1 MRKTT
6 VTTDISE
13 AATQL
18 LEGGII
24 GFPTETVYGLAG
36 IIDSETAIS
45 TIFRVKGRPSDNP
58 LIVHIAHPSQLDDV
72 AAEVPELAWQLS
84 SALWPGPLTML
95 LKKRS
100 SIPDAITA
108 GRETVAVRMPAHPA
122 ALALLSAIGQP
133 VAAPSANPFGCIS
146 PSQAQHVLKYFDG
159 KIPLILDGGP
169 CQVGIES
176 TIVGFD
182 GPNIIIYRHGSVT
195 AAQIAAVTDAR
206 CIYKQSGPK
215 VVAPGMFPRHY
226 APVTPLLFSNNIQ
239 ELAQLHSGKKIGL
252 LHYGEH
258 FSSNDI
264 VASYSLSSSDS
275 MEEAAANL
283 YSALHKLDNYG
294 LDLILVKE
302 FPMEGIGIAL
312 NDKLK
317 RASYQQ

>member
-13 AATQL
+13 AARQL
-18 LEGGII
+18 LEGGVI

-36 IIDSETAIS
+36 IIGSETAIS

-58 LIVHIAHPSQLDDV
+58 LILHIAHPSQLDDV

-95 LKKRS
+95 LKKHS
-100 SIPDAITA
+100 SIPDAVTA
-108 GRETVAVRMPAHPA
+108 GLETVAVRMPAHPA

-146 PSQAQHVLKYFDG
+146 PSRAQHVLKYFDG

-169 CQVGIES
+169 CDVGIES
-176 TIVGFD
+176 TIVGFE
-182 GPNIIIYRHGSVT
+182 GPDVIIYRHGSVT
-195 AAQIAAVTDAR
+195 ALQIAAVTGAR
-206 CIYKQSGPK
+206 CIDRQSYEK
-215 VVAPGMFPRHY
+215 AIAPGMYPRHY
-226 APVTPLLFSNNIQ
+226 APVTPLLFSINLQ
-239 ELAQLHSGKKIGL
+239 DLAEQHSGKKIGL
-252 LHYGEH
+252 LHYGGY

-264 VASYSLSSSDS
+264 VVSCSLSLSGT

-283 YSALHKLDNYG
+283 YSALHNMDSYE
-294 LDLILVKE
+294 LDLILVE
-302 FPMEGIGIAL
+302 QFPDEGVGIAL

-317 RASYQQ
+317 RASYQ